1 MLKKLVNKILECM
14 KNYIPV
20 IEYVVPDGPYE
31 DIKVIQG
38 DGVATVYSNLNNV
51 LYAELL
57 EKGKRRYN

>member
-1 MLKKLVNKILECM
+1 M

-31 DIKVIQG
+31 DIRVIRNE
-38 DGVATVYSNLNNV
+38 GVATVYSNLNNV